1 MKLLWVLPLAMLAAC
16 QTAEG
21 DTAAEKRASI
31 RTMRD
36 QTLADLYKEEPSAK
50 GAIENAPGYAVFSNF
65 GMKIFVF
72 GSGNGYGMLVNK
84 KAAKDVFMRMAEVNV
99 GVGLG
104 GKKFR
109 AVFVFI
115 DEATMNQFAESGW
128 DFGADAGAGA
138 KKGDEGGE
146 ASAGASV
153 QGMKIYLLTDTGVEV
168 QATVGG
174 TKYYKDD
181 ELN

>member
-21 DTAAEKRASI
+21 DTAAEKRASV

-36 QTLADLYKEEPSAK
+36 QTLADLYKAEPSAK

-84 KAAKDVFMRMAEVNV
+84 KASKDVFMRMA
-99 GVGLG
+99 
-104 GKKFR
+104 
-109 AVFVFI
+109 
-115 DEATMNQFAESGW
+115 
-128 DFGADAGAGA
+128 
-138 KKGDEGGE
+138 
-146 ASAGASV
+146 
-153 QGMKIYLLTDTGVEV
+153 
-168 QATVGG
+168 
-174 TKYYKDD
+174 
-181 ELN
+181 